1 MPIRGKKSVASQ
13 VKSVDLSAISKATPY
28 IQRVIQDATLRE
40 NVRTAYDS
48 TRSAYARL
56 TNGKA
61 PAKALLEDKKLQR
74 DLQHAVEAL
83 RDATTALSEAP
94 KKPNPRKKGLRL
106 GPEPAE
112 SSMLGAYRGRFE
124 ARYGPSREVPLLE
137 LLDPES
143 RIFTAHMADP
153 PAPVRAPVLEIADL
167 RYLEQTLRGIEQR
180 AIPQIPS
187 VGLEVILS
195 FPRVFPVRGAITFAT
210 GYTWNNR

>member
-106 GPEPAE
+106 GRKLMIAALGFGLALAGSE
-112 SSMLGAYRGRFE
+112 SLRTKVLDLIFGKEEEFE
-124 ARYGPSREVPLLE
+124 YTP
-137 LLDPES
+137 
-143 RIFTAHMADP
+143 P
-153 PAPVRAPVLEIADL
+153 PAAASAPPSSPV
-167 RYLEQTLRGIEQR
+167 
-180 AIPQIPS
+180 
-187 VGLEVILS
+187 
-195 FPRVFPVRGAITFAT
+195 GAA
-210 GYTWNNR
+210 